1 MIFPN
6 RSHLPTFSS
15 PAIESHLHRIPG
27 NDLPSVQI
35 CDTCS
40 ACNLFLAG
48 ISSKFLYLNDDV
60 MFGQNVYPD
69 DFYTASGG
77 QKVFLAWAAPKCA
90 DRCNEGEVDGVAIC
104 SGCSSCSSI
113 SALVLLALLSLSLYQ
128 LSASTTTTTNSPSPS
143 QPPSKHHHHHQHHHH
158 HLHPLQAGLATACVT
173 YRATCQLVGGT
184 VEIV

>member
-1 MIFPN
+1 MAAFLPWVRHIYIVTDNQIPHWLNLSHPSVSIITHEVRSPHVYSENFCNNLIQMIFPN

-27 NDLPSVQI
+27 NVLPSVQI

-104 SGCSSCSSI
+104 SGCSGCCSM
-113 SALVLLALLSLSLYQ
+113 SALVLLALLS
-128 LSASTTTTTNSPSPS
+128 
-143 QPPSKHHHHHQHHHH
+143 
-158 HLHPLQAGLATACVT
+158 
-173 YRATCQLVGGT
+173 
-184 VEIV
+184 